1 MTHAG
6 MIRDANKK
14 TVTLAMIP
22 VLIKKINATN
32 PRLRY
37 YHAREQQIRQEQRYK
52 GGGE

>member
-1 MTHAG
+1 

-14 TVTLAMIP
+14 TVAMAIIP
-22 VLIKKINATN
+22 LFIKKTNVTN

-37 YHAREQQIRQEQRYK
+37 YHASEQQIRQEQYK